1 MRYMKLRAGEAALIT
16 DRLTRKYLSGFDLA
30 EGVLITE
37 SDRSAY
43 FTDARYYY
51 AAEPKITAAGATPVL
66 LTGGNAIETFVKE
79 RGITALYIDYDR
91 TTVSEYE
98 RYKKFGAEIKNC
110 AEELMAMRAIKSEEE
125 LEYTRVACDIIQKA
139 YYSAVKLLRIG
150 VTEREIAEAIRAE
163 IKRLGGEGESFE
175 TIVAFG
181 ANAAIPHHETGDTA
195 LTEDCAVLV
204 DTGALYKGYCSDF
217 TRTVFFGN
225 PSEEFIKAYQATL
238 EANLAAFDNIKEG
251 TSGVTADKIARDVL
265 ESRGYGEYFT
275 HSLGH
280 GVGMEIHERP
290 TLSPKSKDALKEGA
304 VFTIEPGVYLNG
316 KFGIRI
322 EDTAVIKNGKA
333 ERLFT
338 DGKELSIIKAK

>member
-1 MRYMKLRAGEAALIT
+1 MKYLNLGAGEAALIT

-30 EGVLITE
+30 EGVLILCAE
-37 SDRSAY
+37 SSAY

-51 AAEPKITAAGATPVL
+51 AAESKISEAGAKPVL
-66 LTGGNAIETFVKE
+66 LKADALKDFIKSLDIKT
-79 RGITALYIDYDR
+79 LYIDYDR

-98 RYKKFGAEIKNC
+98 RYKEFGAEIKNC
-110 AEELMAMRAIKSEEE
+110 AERIMALRAVKSDKE

-139 YYSAVKLLRIG
+139 YYAAMKLVKKG

-181 ANAAIPHHETGDTA
+181 ANAAIPHHETGETRLKENEA
-195 LTEDCAVLV
+195 ILV
-204 DTGALYKGYCSDF
+204 DTGAVYNGYCSDF
-217 TRTVFFGN
+217 TRTVFFGT
-225 PSEEFIKAYQATL
+225 PSEEFVNAYNATL
-238 EANLAAFDNIKEG
+238 HASLAAFEG
-251 TSGVTADKIARDVL
+251 ISAGMGCAEADKIARDVL
-265 ESRGYGEYFT
+265 SERGYGEYFT

-290 TLSPKSKDALKEGA
+290 TLSPRSKDTLKEGA

-322 EDTAVIKNGKA
+322 EDTAFIHNGKA
-333 ERLFT
+333 ERFFT
-338 DGKELSIIKAK
+338 DSKELSIIKAK